1 MEKHKDYI
9 ASKYKSLRDASF
21 RIAHDKE
28 YALDLLHESL
38 LYVMQSDKLDKLV
51 EQDTFEWYVITTM
64 HKSVILPKSNF
75 YKKYIAYKINK
86 RELITNLIEVDN
98 TWIGSRLTNEQL
110 DLLINRLPKFER
122 MVFLE
127 YIFSD
132 FSYET
137 LSKETGIPK
146 DYLYQ
151 TIKSAKRRI
160 KNAICKT

>member
-1 MEKHKDYI
+1 MKHNEYI
-9 ASKYKSLRDASF
+9 ASKYESLKKAAF
-21 RIAHDKE
+21 RIAQDRE

-38 LYVMQSDKLDKLV
+38 LYVMQSNKLDKLV
-51 EQDTFEWYVITTM
+51 EEDTFEWYVITTM
-64 HKSVILPKSNF
+64 HKSVILPKSSF
-75 YKKYIAYKINK
+75 YKKYIAYKLNK
-86 RELITNLIEVDN
+86 KELLNNLSEVDA

-132 FSYET
+132 FSYDQ

>member
-1 MEKHKDYI
+1 VKYDAYI
-9 ASKYKSLRDASF
+9 TSKYKSLREAAY
-21 RIAHDKE
+21 RISNDRE

-38 LYVMQSDKLDKLV
+38 LYVMQSDKLDKLI

-64 HKSVILPKSNF
+64 HKSVILPKSSF
-75 YKKYIAYKINK
+75 HKRYVAYKLNRK
-86 RELITNLIEVDN
+86 DLQNNLTEIDN
-98 TWIGSRLTNEQL
+98 TWLGSRLTNEQL

-132 FSYET
+132 FSYDQ

-160 KNAICKT
+160 KNAIR